1 MSQPASDD
9 PDRPFFATAAKG
21 TEGALRDELKE
32 LRVPLVKATRG
43 GVYFGGD
50 MQSAL
55 RVCLHSRIA
64 ARVLQRQTSFDARD
78 PDALYDGVREVPW
91 ERVLDAGRTLA
102 VDANVRDAPIGNSA
116 FAAQRVKDAIVDRLR
131 DRFGARPD
139 VDKRDPDVRVVLH
152 WVREAVTVS
161 LDVGGAS
168 LHARGYRPD
177 GGEAPLKEN
186 LAAAIVRLCGWDR
199 TSTFI
204 DPLCGSGT
212 LVIEAAQWARSIAP
226 GLLRERFGAERW
238 ASHDET
244 ERGMLRG
251 LREDA
256 QALARPIAD
265 APTIVARD
273 ADDRVLSLARQ
284 NAARAGVQIEFAR
297 ADMRTLRKE
306 HEQAWLV
313 TNPPYGER
321 LSNDTASA
329 ADLAEVF
336 SRLSGYHVCAL
347 THERSL
353 PQVMRQRPVLEHTL
367 WNGPIECRLFRWD
380 IV

>member
-1 MSQPASDD
+1 
-9 PDRPFFATAAKG
+9 
-21 TEGALRDELKE
+21 
-32 LRVPLVKATRG
+32 VPLVRASRG
-43 GVYFGGD
+43 GVYFGGEL
-50 MQSAL
+50 QSAL
-55 RVCLHSRIA
+55 WVCLQSRIA
-64 ARVLQRQTSFDARD
+64 ARVLHRQTSFDARN
-78 PDALYDGVREVPW
+78 PDELYDGVRDVPW

-131 DRFGARPD
+131 DLFGARPD

-152 WVREAVTVS
+152 WVRESVTVS

-186 LAAAIVRLCGWDR
+186 LAAAIIRLCGWDR

-212 LVIEAAQWARSIAP
+212 LAIEAAQWARRIAP
-226 GLLRERFGAERW
+226 GLLREPFGAERW
-238 ASHDET
+238 ASHDQT
-244 ERGMLRG
+244 ERALLRT
-251 LREDA
+251 LRESA
-256 QALARPIAD
+256 QAEARPIAEGP
-265 APTIVARD
+265 AVFARD
-273 ADDRVLSLARQ
+273 ADDRVLALARQ

-297 ADMRTLRKE
+297 ADMRKLHKE
-306 HEQAWLV
+306 HDQAWLI

-321 LSNDTASA
+321 LSQDTAGA
-329 ADLAEVF
+329 ADLADVF

-347 THERSL
+347 THDRSL
-353 PQVMRQRPVLEHTL
+353 PQVMRQRPVLEHAL

-380 IV
+380 IA